1 MLGTGLENQ
10 ITQLFHRPR
19 LIAVKGSDSPFVFI
33 WTRDLARVLVRAAGE
48 GPAGIYNVCGD
59 GALSVHELRPG
70 ARQAVM
76 ALPAWRSRQR
86 SALPGRSGSRAT
98 GRNRSGS
105 CNTVRCSTTP
115 RSKTVF
121 GYRPELSSAQTFELW
136 RKAAGL

>member
-59 GALSVHELRPG
+59 GALSVHEL
-70 ARQAVM
+70 AQALGKPVM
-76 ALPAWRSRQR
+76 ALPAWALKDSARHCPAARAHALRAGTGQVPAIPSGARQH
-86 SALPGRSGSRAT
+86 RAQ
-98 GRNRSGS
+98 NRIW
-105 CNTVRCSTTP
+105 
-115 RSKTVF
+115 
-121 GYRPELSSAQTFELW
+121 L
-136 RKAAGL
+136 